1 MAQLAPH
8 PSPRTQLKLVVVGH
22 VDHGKSTL
30 IGRLL
35 YDTGALPPGKLEEI
49 KATSARRGMP
59 TEWSFALDSFQ
70 AERDQAITIDT
81 TQIWFRTPT
90 RDTVI
95 IDAPGHREFLKNMVS
110 GAAQADAAV
119 LVIDAEE
126 GIRDQSRRHAYLLHL
141 LGLQQIAVV
150 VNKMDRVGFDQKRF
164 DIIAKEVTD
173 YLGRIGLVPKVII
186 PISARDGDMIA
197 AQSPRLSWYKSQTLV
212 EAIDAFLPKSVSAQ
226 LPLRLPIQDV
236 YKFDQR
242 RILVG
247 RVESGTLRV
256 GDKVLFSPSNK
267 TAEVRTIESFG
278 DQILPHEAKTGQS
291 VGFTL
296 SDQIFVERGELASH
310 EISPP
315 VLSNIFRATIFWLA
329 SAPLA
334 PGQRLKL
341 KLTTRESIVTVQSI
355 DKVIDTETL
364 ALSAGSEVP
373 RNAVAEVTLRS
384 QHVIALDEYRHN
396 AVTGR
401 FTLVDG
407 YDTVAGGLISMDGYP
422 DQRPAIRKNSEIYHV
437 DHILSAEVRASRN
450 GHHGAVLWF
459 TGLSG
464 AGKSTLAMQL
474 EQALF
479 ARGYQVYVLDGDN
492 VRAGLNADLG
502 FTPKDRAENIRRVGQ
517 VAALFAD
524 AGFIVIT
531 AFISPY
537 QADRD
542 HARSASPKSF
552 HEIHIKADVE
562 TCERRDIKGLY
573 KKARAGLIHD
583 FTGISAPY
591 ESPANP
597 NLTIDT
603 KSANIEACLEKLVA
617 YVDDKIRYKK

>member
-1 MAQLAPH
+1 MQSSDFHSTARA
-8 PSPRTQLKLVVVGH
+8 QLKLVVVGH

-35 YDTGALPPGKLEEI
+35 HDTGALPPGKLEEI

-59 TEWSFALDSFQ
+59 VEWSFALDSFQ

-126 GIRDQSRRHAYLLHL
+126 GVRDQSRRHAYLLHL
-141 LGLQQIAVV
+141 LGLRQIAVV
-150 VNKMDRVGFDQKRF
+150 VNKMDLVAFSQDRF
-164 DIIAKEVTD
+164 ATISEEITA
-173 YLGRIGLVPKVII
+173 YLVRIGLTPKVII
-186 PISARDGDMIA
+186 PISAREGDYIA
-197 AQSPRLSWYKSQTLV
+197 SPSSRLAWFKGPTLV
-212 EAIDAFLPKSVSAQ
+212 EAIDAFSPKSVSAQ

-247 RVESGTLRV
+247 RIESGTLRV
-256 GDKVLFSPSNK
+256 GDKLLFSPSNK
-267 TAEVRTIESFG
+267 TAEVRSIESFG
-278 DQILPHEAKTGQS
+278 DQTMPTEAKTGEA

-296 SDQIFVERGELASH
+296 SEQIFVERGELGSH
-310 EISPP
+310 ESAPP
-315 VLSNIFRATIFWLA
+315 VLSTIFRATIFWLA
-329 SAPLA
+329 SHPLVI
-334 PGQRLKL
+334 GQRLKL
-341 KLTTRESIVTVQSI
+341 KLTTREVIVTVQSI

-364 ALSAGSEVP
+364 APSAGSEVS
-373 RNAVAEVTLRS
+373 RNAVAEITLRS
-384 QHVIALDEYRHN
+384 QNVVALDEYRDN
-396 AVTGR
+396 PATGR
-401 FTLVDG
+401 FSLVDG
-407 YDTVAGGLISMDGYP
+407 YDTVAGGLISMEGYP
-422 DQRPAIRKNSEIYHV
+422 DQRPNLRKNPELYHV
-437 DHILSAEVRASRN
+437 DHILSAEVRATRN
-450 GHHGAVLWF
+450 GHYGSVLWF

-464 AGKSTLAMQL
+464 AGKSTLAMRL

-502 FTPKDRAENIRRVGQ
+502 YAPKDRAENIRRVGQ

-537 QADRD
+537 QADREY
-542 HARSASPKSF
+542 ARSASPKAF
-552 HEIHIKADVE
+552 HEIHIKADVA
-562 TCERRDIKGLY
+562 TCEKRDIKGLY
-573 KKARAGLIHD
+573 KKARAGLIDD

-591 ESPANP
+591 EEPANP
-597 NLTIDT
+597 NLAIDT
-603 KSANIEACLEKLVA
+603 KSQSIDACLEKLIS
-617 YVDDKIRYKK
+617 YVDDKIRHR

>member
-1 MAQLAPH
+1 MR
-8 PSPRTQLKLVVVGH
+8 SPDTQPTTRAQLKLVVVGH

-35 YDTGALPPGKLEEI
+35 HDTGALPPGKLEEI

-59 TEWSFALDSFQ
+59 VEWSFALDSFQ

-126 GIRDQSRRHAYLLHL
+126 GVRDQSRRHAYLLHL
-141 LGLQQIAVV
+141 LGLRQIAVV
-150 VNKMDRVGFDQKRF
+150 VNKMDLVGFSQERF
-164 DIIAKEVTD
+164 AVISEEITT
-173 YLGRIGLVPKVII
+173 YLSRIGLMPKVII
-186 PISARDGDMIA
+186 PISAREGDYIA
-197 AQSPRLSWYKSQTLV
+197 SPSSRLGWFKGQTLV

-247 RVESGTLRV
+247 RIESGRLRV
-256 GDKVLFSPSNK
+256 GDKLLFSPSNK
-267 TAEVRTIESFG
+267 TAEVRSIESFG
-278 DQILPHEAKTGQS
+278 DQPLPTEAKTGEA

-296 SDQIFVERGELASH
+296 SEQIFVERGELASH
-310 EISPP
+310 ESTPP

-329 SAPLA
+329 SHPLVT
-334 PGQRLKL
+334 GQRLKL
-341 KLTTRESIVTVQSI
+341 KLTTREVIVTVQSI

-364 ALSAGSEVP
+364 APSAGSEVS
-373 RNAVAEVTLRS
+373 RNAVAEITLRS
-384 QHVIALDEYRHN
+384 QHVIALDEYQHN
-396 AVTGR
+396 ATTGR
-401 FTLVDG
+401 FSLVDG
-407 YDTVAGGLISMDGYP
+407 YDTVAGGLISMEGYP
-422 DQRPAIRKNSEIYHV
+422 DQRPNLRKNPELYHV
-437 DHILSAEVRASRN
+437 DHILSAEVRATRN
-450 GHHGAVLWF
+450 GHYGAVLWF

-464 AGKSTLAMQL
+464 AGKSTLAMRL

-502 FTPKDRAENIRRVGQ
+502 YAPKDRAENIRRVGQ

-552 HEIHIKADVE
+552 HEIHIKADVA
-562 TCERRDIKGLY
+562 TCEGRDIKGLY
-573 KKARAGLIHD
+573 KKARAGLIDD

-591 ESPANP
+591 EEPANP

-603 KSANIEACLEKLVA
+603 NSESINACLDKLTS
-617 YVDDKIRYKK
+617 YVDDKIRHK

>member
-1 MAQLAPH
+1 M
-8 PSPRTQLKLVVVGH
+8 PSSPDPMPGSRAQLKLVVVGH

-126 GIRDQSRRHAYLLHL
+126 GVRDQSRRHAYLLHL
-141 LGLQQIAVV
+141 LGLRQIAVV
-150 VNKMDRVGFDQKRF
+150 VNKMDLVGFAQDRF
-164 DIIAKEVTD
+164 VAISEEITA
-173 YLGRIGLVPKVII
+173 YLKRIGLTPKVII
-186 PISARDGDMIA
+186 PISARDGDFIA
-197 AQSPRLSWYKSQTLV
+197 TQSPRLGWHKGPSLV
-212 EAIDAFLPKSVSAQ
+212 EAIDAFAPKSISAQ

-247 RVESGTLRV
+247 RIESGTLRV
-256 GDKVLFSPSNK
+256 GDKLLFSPSNK

-278 DQILPHEAKTGQS
+278 DAPLPTEAKTGQS
-291 VGFTL
+291 IGITL

-310 EISPP
+310 ETSPP
-315 VLSNIFRATIFWLA
+315 ILSTIFRATIFWLA
-329 SAPLA
+329 PTPLTT
-334 PGQRLKL
+334 GQRLKL

-355 DKVIDTETL
+355 DKVVDTETL

-373 RNAVAEVTLRS
+373 RNAVAEITLRS
-384 QHVIALDEYRHN
+384 QHVIALDEYRDN
-396 AVTGR
+396 AATGR

-407 YDTVAGGLISMDGYP
+407 YDTVAGGLISMEGYP
-422 DQRPAIRKNSEIYHV
+422 DQRPALRKSSEIYHV
-437 DHILSAEVRASRN
+437 DHILSPEVRAKRN

-464 AGKSTLAMQL
+464 AGKSTLAMRL

-542 HARSASPKSF
+542 HARSASPKAF
-552 HEIHIKADVE
+552 HEIHIKADVA

-573 KKARAGLIHD
+573 KKARAGLIND
-583 FTGISAPY
+583 FTGVSAPY
-591 ESPANP
+591 EEPTAP

-603 KSANIEACLEKLVA
+603 KSAGVDVCLEELIA
-617 YVDDKIRYKK
+617 YVDDKIRHR

>member
-1 MAQLAPH
+1 M
-8 PSPRTQLKLVVVGH
+8 PSSDPQPTPRAQLKLVVVGH

-35 YDTGALPPGKLEEI
+35 HDTGALPPGKLEEI

-59 TEWSFALDSFQ
+59 VEWSFALDSFQ

-126 GIRDQSRRHAYLLHL
+126 GVRDQSRRHAYLLHL
-141 LGLQQIAVV
+141 LGLKQIAVV
-150 VNKMDRVGFDQKRF
+150 VNKMDLVGFSQERF
-164 DIIAKEVTD
+164 ALISEEITT
-173 YLGRIGLVPKVII
+173 YLGRIGLASKVII
-186 PISARDGDMIA
+186 PISAREGDYIA
-197 AQSPRLSWYKSQTLV
+197 SPSSRLGWFKGPTLV
-212 EAIDAFLPKSVSAQ
+212 EAIDAFSPKSVSTQ

-247 RVESGTLRV
+247 RIESGTLRV
-256 GDKVLFSPSNK
+256 GDKLLFSPSNK

-278 DQILPHEAKTGQS
+278 DQSLPAEATTGQS

-296 SDQIFVERGELASH
+296 SEQIFVERGELASH
-310 EISPP
+310 ESTPP

-329 SAPLA
+329 SHPLVT
-334 PGQRLKL
+334 GQRLKL
-341 KLTTRESIVTVQSI
+341 KLTTREAIVTVQSI

-364 ALSAGSEVP
+364 APSAGSEVS
-373 RNAVAEVTLRS
+373 RNAVAEITLRC
-384 QHVIALDEYRHN
+384 QHVIALDEYQHN
-396 AVTGR
+396 ATTGR
-401 FTLVDG
+401 FSLVDG
-407 YDTVAGGLISMDGYP
+407 YDTVAGGLISMEGYP
-422 DQRPAIRKNSEIYHV
+422 DQRPNLRKNPELYHV
-437 DHILSAEVRASRN
+437 DHILSAEVRATRN

-464 AGKSTLAMQL
+464 AGKSTLAMRL

-502 FTPKDRAENIRRVGQ
+502 YAPKDRAENIRRIGQ

-552 HEIHIKADVE
+552 HEIHIKADVA
-562 TCERRDIKGLY
+562 TCEGRDIKGLY
-573 KKARAGLIHD
+573 KKARAGLIED

-591 ESPANP
+591 EEPTDP

-603 KSANIEACLEKLVA
+603 KLESIDACLEKLVS
-617 YVDDKIRYKK
+617 YVDDKIRHR